1 MMLLQAAM
9 DVPDYERFKAAV
21 EWLVA
26 GLEHPKGF
34 LRLEVLRSADEP
46 NRVMFSEWW
55 ESREA
60 FETAFAQYDQEQ
72 RAEFLARA
80 GFDPATLSPQL
91 WVKSDI
97 PVVGA
102 ESASGMTPG

>member
-1 MMLLQAAM
+1 MMLLQATTE
-9 DVPDYERFKAAV
+9 VPDYERFKAAV

-26 GLEHPKGF
+26 GLDHPKGF
-34 LRLEVLRSADEP
+34 LRLEVLRSADDP

-60 FETAFAQYDQEQ
+60 FETAFAQYDMEQ

-80 GFDPATLSPQL
+80 GIDPATLSRQL

-97 PVVGA
+97 PAVVG
-102 ESASGMTPG
+102 STGSPGLD